1 MRLQGKEMTKPLF
14 SNIVVAVSGSDAS
27 ILAAKYAIVMAK
39 IYHCRLSAV
48 YVVDTATIKQ
58 LTLSKI
64 FIQEE
69 SQEYE
74 KSLYANGER
83 YLSFVEELAHAKGI
97 KIEREIR
104 HGAVYTEIM
113 AAADEKKAD
122 LIILGGWEKDRN
134 PRDIF
139 SHSHKEVMINAKCSV
154 LLAKEPGIDHIYK
167 QV

>member
-1 MRLQGKEMTKPLF
+1 MIKPLF
-14 SNIVVAVSGSDAS
+14 SNIVVAISGSDAS

-39 IYHCRLSAV
+39 IYRCRISAV

-58 LTLSKI
+58 LTLHRI

-74 KSLYANGER
+74 KSLQDNGDR
-83 YLSFVEELAHAKGI
+83 YLTFVEELASSKGI

-104 HGAVYTEIM
+104 QGAIYTEIL

-122 LIILGGWEKDRN
+122 LIVLGGWEKDRN
-134 PRDIF
+134 PRDIIT
-139 SHSHKEVMINAKCSV
+139 HSYREIMVNAKCSV
-154 LLAKEPGIDHIYK
+154 FLAKEPEIDRIYK
-167 QV
+167 MA

>member
-1 MRLQGKEMTKPLF
+1 MTKPFF
-14 SNIVVAVSGSDAS
+14 SSIVVAINGSDAS

-39 IYHCRLSAV
+39 AYHCRLSAV
-48 YVVDTATIKQ
+48 YVVDTATIRQ

-69 SQEYE
+69 SLEYE
-74 KSLYANGER
+74 KGLQANGER
-83 YLSFVEELAHAKGI
+83 YLSFVEELARAKGI

-104 HGAVYTEIM
+104 QGAVYTEIL
-113 AAADEKKAD
+113 AVADHKKAD

-139 SHSHKEVMINAKCSV
+139 SHSLRETMINAKCSV
-154 LLAKEPGIDHIYK
+154 ILAKEPNIDQIYK
-167 QV
+167 HA